1 MARTLAGRSRGRI
14 RLTPGGVVAVALLGA
29 VVVPLHWIEVGPLL
43 CPFRLL
49 TGLPCPGC
57 GMTRSVVALAH
68 GDLHASLFYHPL
80 GFVVVAVGVML
91 VAADSMD
98 FLGWRRA
105 GAVQSSGAVALLDGL
120 AVGPAA
126 WGAVVAL
133 LGVWAVRL
141 PMYLAGSWSF

>member
-1 MARTLAGRSRGRI
+1 VARTLAVRSRGRI
-14 RLTPGGVVAVALLGA
+14 RLTPGAVAAVALLGA

-57 GMTRSVVALAH
+57 GMARSVVALAH
-68 GDLHASLFYHPL
+68 GDLQGSLFYHPL

-91 VAADSMD
+91 VAADSMH
-98 FLGWRRA
+98 FLRRRRA

-120 AVGPAA
+120 
-126 WGAVVAL
+126 AVVAL